1 MPQLWQ
7 NNTSRT
13 QEETAISGFVNYIKI
28 FPSVV
33 YASGRICLLQ
43 AGADKFVSHKNMTY
57 RVMFYMLY
65 WY

>member
-13 QEETAISGFVNYIKI
+13 QEETAINGFVNYIKI
-28 FPSVV
+28 FPVCC
-33 YASGRICLLQ
+33 ICLWPDMSLQ

-57 RVMFYMLY
+57 RVMFNMLY
-65 WY
+65 WH